1 MLFRLATIS
10 AISIERIGKL
20 VAEGSGLPNTTPT
33 NSVVT
38 MKYFDLVV
46 EGERYFL
53 DHLCAGSGLD
63 GF

>member
-1 MLFRLATIS
+1 
-10 AISIERIGKL
+10 